1 MKQMLWLSLIP
12 LTAFWLFA
20 VDIYGPSLGL
30 VPALLAVLFGV
41 ALSVIGFWETAA
53 IFNKK
58 FLFLLIPLSVSCF
71 VITFPYNVGLI
82 LCVSALLISWLAP
95 HFKAIWLGFLFAGII
110 ECIDALF
117 LMIYYIFAPNNHQV
131 EWLSFALSFLSD
143 FTGMSA
149 GSNDGLLFVYA
160 QEKIFP
166 FTVTLEKLGFY
177 PWILIFIGSMM
188 LLFLSSQDKHILL
201 KRIISVILISITYLL
216 LRFLVLI
223 HVFFSSDL
231 PEYAKER
238 TDIFIN
244 PWWLLFSFLPLVLLL
259 LRMYPISE
267 LSIDFRLHADRR
279 LAIIFTAAFISLF
292 CMTSA
297 AIFQDPGEEKEG
309 RILVDEIHSIW
320 EFSTLK
326 LDKNWYGENSTYNAY
341 SMIEWLND
349 TYIVHRIVSPSYK
362 YLTVPG
368 ATKIMP
374 DMVSQNLTYDILKNY
389 DILIIKTPS
398 HYDSKEVDA
407 IVNFVENGGGLFLIG
422 DHTNFAGTGTNLNQ
436 ISKRFGITFGYDMV
450 NTIDGK
456 LYYYKRGQL
465 PHFIVRYMPN
475 LDFMT
480 GCSLVASLSSESVIR
495 GFGMGADPGEYA
507 SVGFFRETRNNDPTQ
522 ATDTIWGLIN
532 QCVAVKYG
540 NGRVVAFPDSTIIS
554 NFRIFFGGSPNLV
567 IGVMEYL
574 NRKNTFENAQL
585 IFFLLGLIA
594 AGLVAYIMGK
604 TDLGDKKMAIFVII
618 LALSSLSV
626 SMALSAFSIETE
638 DSIPSQF
645 YAKNHTISFD
655 GEHSDLIVSQEDEYG
670 QYETFFIW
678 TQRVNLTPLISNSLE
693 EAMAK
698 GRIVAII
705 DPIKPLSQDV
715 MVRAIDYVNEGNSIL
730 LMINSE
736 GSWSFLAKYFGLK
749 TYQIAE
755 PYNTNDISTEGLPI
769 KPWGLAIKGGKS
781 LLTINDRT
789 VLSEVNYGKG
799 KFILFTDS
807 HVFRNG
813 LYGNPGY
820 MGYSS
825 SAPSMVDKK
834 SYDLS
839 SLYNL
844 EYYILEDLLM
854 VKNNSSTTN

>member
-1 MKQMLWLSLIP
+1 M
-12 LTAFWLFA
+12 
-20 VDIYGPSLGL
+20 
-30 VPALLAVLFGV
+30 
-41 ALSVIGFWETAA
+41 
-53 IFNKK
+53 
-58 FLFLLIPLSVSCF
+58 
-71 VITFPYNVGLI
+71 
-82 LCVSALLISWLAP
+82 
-95 HFKAIWLGFLFAGII
+95 
-110 ECIDALF
+110 
-117 LMIYYIFAPNNHQV
+117 
-131 EWLSFALSFLSD
+131 
-143 FTGMSA
+143 
-149 GSNDGLLFVYA
+149 
-160 QEKIFP
+160 
-166 FTVTLEKLGFY
+166 
-177 PWILIFIGSMM
+177 
-188 LLFLSSQDKHILL
+188 
-201 KRIISVILISITYLL
+201 
-216 LRFLVLI
+216 
-223 HVFFSSDL
+223 
-231 PEYAKER
+231 
-238 TDIFIN
+238 
-244 PWWLLFSFLPLVLLL
+244 
-259 LRMYPISE
+259 
-267 LSIDFRLHADRR
+267 
-279 LAIIFTAAFISLF
+279 
-292 CMTSA
+292 
-297 AIFQDPGEEKEG
+297 
-309 RILVDEIHSIW
+309 
-320 EFSTLK
+320 
-326 LDKNWYGENSTYNAY
+326 
-341 SMIEWLND
+341 
-349 TYIVHRIVSPSYK
+349 
-362 YLTVPG
+362 
-368 ATKIMP
+368 
-374 DMVSQNLTYDILKNY
+374 
-389 DILIIKTPS
+389 
-398 HYDSKEVDA
+398 
-407 IVNFVENGGGLFLIG
+407 
-422 DHTNFAGTGTNLNQ
+422 
-436 ISKRFGITFGYDMV
+436 
-450 NTIDGK
+450 
-456 LYYYKRGQL
+456 
-465 PHFIVRYMPN
+465 
-475 LDFMT
+475 
-480 GCSLVASLSSESVIR
+480 
-495 GFGMGADPGEYA
+495 
-507 SVGFFRETRNNDPTQ
+507 
-522 ATDTIWGLIN
+522 
-532 QCVAVKYG
+532 KYG

-645 YAKNHTISFD
+645 YAKNQTISFD

-715 MVRAIDYVNEGNSIL
+715 MVRAIDYVSEGNSIL

-844 EYYILEDLLM
+844 EYYILEDLLI